1 MGLKVEQFLWLF
13 CFGFNTNIN
22 RFNLQASCRTCGTAE
37 AIKRQRASKWNQ
49 IGSMSSVCSVWLQN
63 QPQWIQLETKA
74 SCRTCGTAE
83 RASKWNT
90 RLLSVMFWFQNQHQS
105 IQLGLLENLWNC
117 GSCEEA
123 MSLKVEQFLCLFWFA
138 FSTNT
143 NGFNRQQ
150 KPLAELGELQIH
162 MDQCLLQKLWNCRSV
177 TWASKWKM
185 SSVCSVLV
193 SKPTL

>member
-1 MGLKVEQFLWLF
+1 MCESQCNIRGTKAVADQPSEMITLKEDIASSQFDFLLIASPGWQTLGLLQKHRMGLKVEQFLWLF

-49 IGSMSSVCSVWLQN
+49 IGSMPSVCSVWLQN

-123 MSLKVEQFLCLFWFA
+123 MSLKV
-138 FSTNT
+138 
-143 NGFNRQQ
+143 
-150 KPLAELGELQIH
+150 
-162 MDQCLLQKLWNCRSV
+162 
-177 TWASKWKM
+177 
-185 SSVCSVLV
+185 
-193 SKPTL
+193 